1 MGSEDPVELYCSL
14 PLKLG
19 HGYAAYMGGIET
31 RTPVL
36 VEPSMRHHISMTV
49 FLTRKRT
56 PVDGQFGWGG
66 TRLKRYQ
73 ARPKVGSGGTE
84 IHRRV

>member
-1 MGSEDPVELYCSL
+1 VGSEDPVELYCSL

-19 HGYAAYMGGIET
+19 HGYAAYMGGIEA

-36 VEPSMRHHISMTV
+36 VEPLMRHHISMTV